1 MIKGM
6 VLVTVAVF
14 VAAQVAFAAPAD
26 IDFAQAVEMAQTRV
40 YASASASASA
50 SNYASASA
58 SAPAAASSSGSKRP
72 RSSGS
77 RGPKPKPKPRKPG
90 KGEVTQITSTI
101 KFALSL
107 PITAAEFKT
116 KKSGLV
122 KDMARQVKVP
132 VSAVTATISTRL
144 AAQALLQNTGDV
156 SVDTILAER
165 RSSVKVEFSIVTKAT
180 GKDAASA
187 QAAAKKLEDRTK
199 AAVNKIAAG
208 GVKLAGVTVAKQAV
222 TFKVTQKT
230 EVIKE
235 KKSGVNHQASA
246 SGVFFVAM
254 LSTMYLCKAN

>member
-40 YASASASASA
+40 YASASASAS
-50 SNYASASA
+50 NYASASA

-72 RSSGS
+72 RPSGS
-77 RGPKPKPKPRKPG
+77 KGPKPKPKPRKPG

-116 KKSGLV
+116 KKSGLE
-122 KDMARQVKVP
+122 KDMAKQVKVP

-199 AAVNKIAAG
+199 AAVNTIAAG